1 MEIPNCC
8 FGKIH
13 SRSSLLK
20 NYYVS
25 CDAAGVIDPDFCGD
39 IIVLMTNNSSIPFE
53 VNTGQRIVQIIFNKK
68 GEVVFKKVNCFN
80 RIERG
85 PGGFGSTGL

>member
-1 MEIPNCC
+1 MEIPNCY
-8 FGKIH
+8 FGKIY

-20 NYYVS
+20 NYYAS
-25 CDAAGVIDPDFCGD
+25 CDVAGVIDPDFCGD
-39 IIVLMTNNSSIPFE
+39 IIVLLTNNSSIPFE
-53 VNTGQRIVQIIFNKK
+53 SKADQRIVQILFHKK

-80 RIERG
+80 RTERG